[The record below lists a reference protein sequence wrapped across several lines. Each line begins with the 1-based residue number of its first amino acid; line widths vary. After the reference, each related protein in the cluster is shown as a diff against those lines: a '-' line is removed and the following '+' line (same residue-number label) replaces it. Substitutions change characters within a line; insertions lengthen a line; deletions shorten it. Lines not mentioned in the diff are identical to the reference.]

1 MADNHRMKSDWGT
14 LAALVISA
22 AYPTVMLKKI
32 NTQKTLILPLLY
44 LALISTTSCRDKSEQ
59 TGQPNNKIIPNIES
73 ERPEI
78 LTEAGKYK
86 DYLDEVVIQL
96 QNKPPIA
103 FVSEIPDNLKDAV
116 DYVEHS
122 IHMRSPI
129 YHCIEYKRFYI
140 MTDNTYKPKEP
151 INVLK
156 QHEMEFDESSIFTHG
171 FAIKKGEKA
180 IREYKLE
187 K

>member
-1 MADNHRMKSDWGT
+1 
-14 LAALVISA
+14 
-22 AYPTVMLKKI
+22 
-32 NTQKTLILPLLY
+32 LLC
-44 LALISTTSCRDKSEQ
+44 LALISTISCRDKSEH
-59 TGQPNNKIIPNIES
+59 TGQPNNKIPNIES

-103 FVSEIPDNLKDAV
+103 FVSQIPDNLKDAV

-151 INVLK
+151 IDILK
-156 QHEMEFDESSIFTHG
+156 QHETKFDESLIFNHG

>member
-1 MADNHRMKSDWGT
+1 LADKHRIKSDWGT
-14 LAALVISA
+14 LAVLVISA

-32 NTQKTLILPLLY
+32 NIQKTLILPLLC

-59 TGQPNNKIIPNIES
+59 TGQPNDKNIPNI

-86 DYLDEVVIQL
+86 DSLDEVIIQL
-96 QNKPPIA
+96 QNKPSIA
-103 FVSEIPDNLKDAV
+103 FVSQIPYNLKDAV

-140 MTDNTYKPKEP
+140 MTDNTYKPKKP
-151 INVLK
+151 IDVLK
-156 QHEMEFDESSIFTHG
+156 QHVTEFDESLIFTHG